1 MGRIGGSVD
10 LPNSTPGTSTVDTT
24 PVEPAILYV
33 IDDDAAVCAALGR
46 LLDAEGYR
54 VAAFQ
59 SAETFL
65 AQHDAHA
72 HGCIVLDVA
81 MPGLDGLALQ
91 QLLAERGSHMP
102 VIFLTGRADVPTSVR
117 AMKRGAFDFLTKPV
131 DDSELFPAVARALER
146 DLALRRA
153 DAARAATESR
163 LSTLTAREREVLTH
177 VMAGRLNKQIAADL
191 GTAEKTVK
199 VHRARGMEKMHVR
212 SVAELV
218 RLVER
223 ARPQSPDAGL

>member
-1 MGRIGGSVD
+1 MD
-10 LPNSTPGTSTVDTT
+10 QPNSTQDTSAANAARNDS
-24 PVEPAILYV
+24 AILYV
-33 IDDDAAVCAALGR
+33 VDDDDAVRAALRR
-46 LLDAEGYR
+46 LLSAEGYC
-54 VAAFQ
+54 VAAFH

-65 AQHDAHA
+65 AQHDPHA

-102 VIFLTGRADVPTSVR
+102 VIFLTGRADVPMTVR

-131 DDSELFPAVARALER
+131 DDSELFPVVARALER
-146 DLALRRA
+146 DFALRRA

-223 ARPQSPDAGL
+223 ARPQSPDAGP

>member
-1 MGRIGGSVD
+1 VEQ
-10 LPNSTPGTSTVDTT
+10 PNSTPDTSIADTT
-24 PVEPAILYV
+24 LVEPAILYV
-33 IDDDAAVCAALGR
+33 VDDDDAVRAALGR
-46 LLDAEGYR
+46 LLSAGGYR

-65 AQHDAHA
+65 VQHDPHA

-102 VIFLTGRADVPTSVR
+102 VIFLTGRADVPMTVR

-223 ARPQSPDAGL
+223 ARPQSPDAGP

>member
-1 MGRIGGSVD
+1 MEQ
-10 LPNSTPGTSTVDTT
+10 PNSTPDTSVADTT
-24 PVEPAILYV
+24 LVEPAILYV
-33 IDDDAAVCAALGR
+33 VDDDDAVRAALGR
-46 LLDAEGYR
+46 LLSAGGYR

-65 AQHDAHA
+65 VQHDPHA

-102 VIFLTGRADVPTSVR
+102 VIFLTGRADVPMTVR

-131 DDSELFPAVARALER
+131 DGDELFPAVARALER

-153 DAARAATESR
+153 DAARAATESC

-223 ARPQSPDAGL
+223 ARPQSPDAGP

>member
-1 MGRIGGSVD
+1 MEQ
-10 LPNSTPGTSTVDTT
+10 PNSTPDTSVADTT
-24 PVEPAILYV
+24 LVEPAILYV
-33 IDDDAAVCAALGR
+33 VDDDDAVRAALGR
-46 LLDAEGYR
+46 LLSAGGYR

-65 AQHDAHA
+65 AQHDPHA

-102 VIFLTGRADVPTSVR
+102 VIFLTGRADVPMTVR
-117 AMKRGAFDFLTKPV
+117 AMPCGAFDFPTTPV
-131 DDSELFPAVARALER
+131 DAGELVPAVARALER

-199 VHRARGMEKMHVR
+199 VHRARGMEKKIGRAHV
-212 SVAELV
+212 
-218 RLVER
+218 
-223 ARPQSPDAGL
+223 

>member
-1 MGRIGGSVD
+1 MEQ
-10 LPNSTPGTSTVDTT
+10 PNSTPDTSVADTT
-24 PVEPAILYV
+24 LVEPAILYV
-33 IDDDAAVCAALGR
+33 VDDDDAVRAALGR
-46 LLDAEGYR
+46 LLSAGGYR

-65 AQHDAHA
+65 AQHDPHA

-223 ARPQSPDAGL
+223 ARPQSPDAGP